1 MSKIKLTKRELDH
14 YGIGKQLDDFQ
25 RKMSAKMGLN
35 LEFEPF
41 DGVSDMMKAYIA
53 SKSQSKEPN
62 NEERNMEGV
71 SDMMKEYLKSKKISN
86 NDSNKNNHSN
96 NI

>member
-1 MSKIKLTKRELDH
+1 MSKIKLTKHELDY
-14 YGIGKQLDDFQ
+14 YGIGNQQQLDDFQ
-25 RKMSAKMGLN
+25 REMSVKMGRN

-62 NEERNMEGV
+62 NEEHNMEGV
-71 SDMMKEYLKSKKISN
+71 SDMMKEYLKSKK
-86 NDSNKNNHSN
+86 KNNN
-96 NI
+96 ERF